1 MATPATPPTPHTTPV
16 VHLYVLLDRSGSM
29 ASIADDV
36 IGGYNSLLVDQQAEG
51 ADARVTLVQ
60 FDGQDPHEVVAD
72 AVPILEVLPLDAGT
86 FVPRGAT
93 PLLDATGLLLTRAS
107 QREASLAAL
116 GEPAEEIIVVS
127 ITDGH
132 ENASEE
138 LDLATVRKLVDQR
151 TEQGWTF
158 VFLSAALD
166 VYGEA
171 ARMGHDRR
179 STQAWVPDGDGAQ
192 VAFRSL
198 SNATRERRR
207 KVRAKEDFD
216 KDDFFGGDKP
226 AERGRGRRSR

>member
-60 FDGQDPHEVVAD
+60 FDGQNPHEVVAD

-116 GEPAEEIIVVS
+116 DEPAEEIIVVS

-192 VAFRSL
+192 VAFQSL

-207 KVRAKEDFD
+207 KVRSNEGFD
-216 KDDFFGGDKP
+216 KDDFFEGDKP